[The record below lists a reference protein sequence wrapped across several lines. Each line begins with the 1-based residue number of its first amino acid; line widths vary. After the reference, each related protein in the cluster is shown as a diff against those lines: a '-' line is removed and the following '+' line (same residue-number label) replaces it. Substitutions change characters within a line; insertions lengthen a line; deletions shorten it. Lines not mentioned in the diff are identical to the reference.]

1 MTDQDRFFRYVCQ
14 TSSSPLGLEV
24 ARAQGCWI
32 ETTDGRRYLDF
43 LAGIGVAS
51 VGHAHPAVVAAI
63 REQAGRY
70 LHAMVYGEYVLAPQ
84 ARLAERLG
92 TLAPDPLS
100 VVYFTNSGTEANEGA
115 LKLAKKATGRHRLV
129 AFHGSYHGDTQG
141 ALSVTGREVY
151 RRPFEPLLPDV
162 AFLPFDDVGALEAID
177 ERTAGVI
184 VEPIQGEGGVRV
196 PGPDFLPALRR
207 RCDAVGALL
216 IFDEVQTGM
225 GRTGKLFAGE
235 HWGVAP
241 DVLVLA
247 KAVGG
252 GMPLG
257 AFIGAPALMRTL
269 SEDPPLSH
277 VTTFGGHPV
286 CCAAGLAALE
296 VLLSERLVER
306 AAATGERLRAGLR
319 ALGDTVGGVTDV
331 RGHGLLVG
339 LELADGGTT
348 ERFAAAC
355 LSRGLIVGWTLHTN
369 RVVRL
374 APPLILSDAELEQG
388 LAIMAEALAEAAPP
402 LRFGEGRSRPP
413 PVRGRERRGEG

>member
-1 MTDQDRFFRYVCQ
+1 MNDRDRFLRHVCQ
-14 TSSSPLGLEV
+14 TSAAPLGLEV
-24 ARAQGCWI
+24 ARAEGCWI

-43 LAGIGVAS
+43 LAGIGVAG

-63 REQAGRY
+63 REQAGQY

-92 TLAPDPLS
+92 ALAPDPLS

-115 LKLAKKATGRHRLV
+115 LKLAKKVTGRCRLV
-129 AFHGSYHGDTQG
+129 AFQGSYHGDSHG
-141 ALSVTGREVY
+141 SLSVTGREVY
-151 RRPFEPLLPDV
+151 RRPFEPLLPGV
-162 AFLPFDDVGALEAID
+162 TFLPFDEPAALEAID
-177 ERTAGVI
+177 EQVAGVI

-196 PGPDFLPALRR
+196 PGPEFLPTLRR
-207 RCDAVGALL
+207 RCDVAGALL

-225 GRTGKLFAGE
+225 GRTGALFAGE
-235 HWGVAP
+235 QWGVVP

-257 AFIGAPALMRTL
+257 AFIGAPEVMKTL

-296 VLLSERLVER
+296 ALLSEGLIAR

-319 ALGDTVGGVTDV
+319 TMGERLGSVTDV
-331 RGHGLLVG
+331 RGRGLLIG
-339 LELADGGTT
+339 LELADGALT
-348 ERFAAAC
+348 ERFAALC
-355 LSRGLIVGWTLHTN
+355 LARGLIVGWTLHTN
-369 RVVRL
+369 RVIRL
-374 APPLILSDAELEQG
+374 APPLVLSEAELEQG
-388 LAIMAEALAEAAPP
+388 LAIMAEALAEAQ
-402 LRFGEGRSRPP
+402 
-413 PVRGRERRGEG
+413 RGVQV